1 MSSTNYNRCQNTDK
15 TLNMVAIPVSI
26 SVSLFLK
33 DKSMSSSFVLLKCKC
48 APVSYRPV
56 WEISNTVM
64 VFAQMRTLS
73 IGAACEFTRGSE
85 HFAGPC
91 LVHSPQWLGKDD
103 RVALHP
109 PLPHLDLLQA
119 DHLLWPPIVLVWQ
132 GEHFLPRKIMW
143 VEDQQP
149 NWNQAEGF
157 GRRKIVYL
165 QHFWIV
171 HSDFFF
177 PAHFSTLI

>member
-1 MSSTNYNRCQNTDK
+1 
-15 TLNMVAIPVSI
+15 
-26 SVSLFLK
+26 
-33 DKSMSSSFVLLKCKC
+33 MSSSFVLLKCKC

-109 PLPHLDLLQA
+109 PLSHLDLLQA

-149 NWNQAEGF
+149 NWNQVEGF

-165 QHFWIV
+165 QLFW
-171 HSDFFF
+171 FFL
-177 PAHFSTLI
+177 PCTLFYLNLAIKQQCKLWNCGTGGFEENVQPGLTFHRISSSIALCCKL